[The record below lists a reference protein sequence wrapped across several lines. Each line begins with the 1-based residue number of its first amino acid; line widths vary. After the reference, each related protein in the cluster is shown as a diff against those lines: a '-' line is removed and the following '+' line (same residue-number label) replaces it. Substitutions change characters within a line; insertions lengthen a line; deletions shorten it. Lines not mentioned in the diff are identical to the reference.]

1 MCTPKPYRRIPP
13 RIGPAVMLI
22 NLVVDMLR
30 LKEEALERLLAL

>member
-1 MCTPKPYRRIPP
+1 M
-13 RIGPAVMLI
+13 GPAVMLI